1 MLHLLFA
8 CCHFS
13 CEPCDVFLHTK
24 PVYGLSVDMTNDQVF
39 ATAGEDGLVLMFDL
53 RVGTHILALPK
64 SRGSFHAVQFH
75 PNDGNTIITAN
86 EKDGAALWDLR
97 DSKQLVSLAMP
108 MGSIIIQFVCD
119 FCILFRPLVRYDGE
133 KDFAQSCMS
142 VRFNTHGTQVLAL
155 RRRLP
160 PILYNT
166 HCEDSICQFYHA
178 DYFNSCTMKSCSFAG
193 DNDEYVIS
201 GSDDFNL
208 YMWRVTD
215 ANSEFNEDYPHCGV
229 TV

>member
-1 MLHLLFA
+1 
-8 CCHFS
+8 
-13 CEPCDVFLHTK
+13 
-24 PVYGLSVDMTNDQVF
+24 
-39 ATAGEDGLVLMFDL
+39 MFDL

-64 SRGSFHAVQFH
+64 SRASYHAVQFH
-75 PNDGNTIITAN
+75 PSDGNTIITAN

-97 DSKQLVSLAMP
+97 DSKQLVYLYHWPHGHFRNNMHTHFKKKNYSRF
-108 MGSIIIQFVCD
+108 SY
-119 FCILFRPLVRYDGE
+119 RPLIRYDGE
-133 KDFAQSCMS
+133 KDFVQSCMS

-215 ANSEFNEDYPHCGV
+215 ANSKLKLEHLFPHCLCNV
-229 TV
+229 FVQNYTSY